1 VDRLRTPGRVDS
13 PDSAAPVTMLELF
26 FDLVF
31 VFTVT
36 QVTTTITDA
45 DSARDYVQAACL
57 LCVIWWMYDGYCW
70 LSNNVGPTSVSTRL
84 PMLVAMTAF
93 LLLAIAVPEAFG
105 ADALL
110 FAVVYLVIVV
120 VHAVSFLRS
129 TMDGSA
135 RAMLAIAPVNFGA
148 AACLFVAVLL
158 PERYRWVAWL
168 AAVLCFAGSMWS
180 RRESGFSLRPEHF
193 AERHRLL
200 LIIALGESV
209 IAVGVSA
216 QGHVTEADSLL
227 AVLLSMLLISLL
239 WWVHFADEERST
251 EAIVEI
257 ERTDPDRMVRV
268 GLFAFSIA
276 YLVLVS
282 GVILVASGLHAV
294 VHDPWGP
301 LGWRAAWTMGVGVGV
316 YLFGNSL
323 HLWLL
328 ELSPGWR
335 FEVCAVLA
343 LATAFIGHG
352 ASASWQVAA
361 LSVLILAALVPIG
374 RASAQEEAVTGL

>member
-1 VDRLRTPGRVDS
+1 
-13 PDSAAPVTMLELF
+13 MLELF

-45 DSARDYVQAACL
+45 ASARDYVQAACL

-70 LSNNVGPTSVSTRL
+70 LSNNVGPTSVSTRV

-93 LLLAIAVPEAFG
+93 LLLAIAVPQAFG
-105 ADALL
+105 ADALF

-129 TMDGSA
+129 TMGGSA
-135 RAMLAIAPVNFGA
+135 QAMLAIAPVNFAA

-158 PERYRWVAWL
+158 PERLRWLAWL

-209 IAVGVSA
+209 IAVGVGA
-216 QGHVTEADSLL
+216 QGDVTEPSSLL
-227 AVLLSMLLISLL
+227 AVVLSMLLVSLL
-239 WWVHFADEERST
+239 WWVHFGDEERST

-268 GLFAFSIA
+268 GLLAFSIA
-276 YLVLVS
+276 YLVLVT
-282 GVILVASGLHAV
+282 GVILVASGLHGV
-294 VHDPWGP
+294 VHDPLHP
-301 LGWRAAWTMGVGVGV
+301 LGWRAACTMALGVAV
-316 YLFGNSL
+316 YLVGNSL

-328 ELSPGWR
+328 ELSAGWR
-335 FEVCAVLA
+335 LKVCAVLA
-343 LATAFIGHG
+343 LATAPIGHA
-352 ASASWQVAA
+352 ASASWQVTA
-361 LSVLILAALVPIG
+361 LSVLILAALVPG
-374 RASAQEEAVTGL
+374 RRGSVQEPVAGV